1 MNDEQRSF
9 FRANG
14 VRAQPA
20 ATRVHTAA
28 NLYAVA
34 PSASTGRASIAQRR
48 GASIAQRRASVLA
61 LTPNCCADG
70 RMLPVSGD

>member
-9 FRANG
+9 LRANG

-34 PSASTGRASIAQRR
+34 PSASIALQRR
-48 GASIAQRRASVLA
+48 ASIAQRRASVLA

>member
-48 GASIAQRRASVLA
+48 ASVLA
-61 LTPNCCADG
+61 LTPTCCADG

>member
-9 FRANG
+9 LRANG

-20 ATRVHTAA
+20 ATRVHTAV

-48 GASIAQRRASVLA
+48 ASIAQRRASVLA
-61 LTPNCCADG
+61 LTPTCCADG